1 MLELQ
6 ASSQQVFFP
15 NPTLSQAVYIFSLP
29 TMSHACKTCEAKPQN
44 KICHGRTLTQLC
56 QIHIKITRCAARC
69 NKGQGGGVTH
79 TALSKALPS
88 LLSPPPLASPLPSSL
103 TETCAHAVPPDSLSS
118 QQLMHSQLLFSPFPF
133 LLLP

>member
-1 MLELQ
+1 
-6 ASSQQVFFP
+6 
-15 NPTLSQAVYIFSLP
+15 
-29 TMSHACKTCEAKPQN
+29 MSHACKTCEAKPQN

-88 LLSPPPLASPLPSSL
+88 LLSPPALASPLPSSL